1 MNNWNRIWK
10 PIVVLSLIC
19 VVVTGALAATNEVTA
34 PIIEEATIAAEA
46 EVELLP
52 GMKVSAKVLNESV
65 ENVVVVSMDALQF
78 DAYNQPYVL
87 KLSGREYVQVPVTV
101 GINDGTSVQIL
112 SGVSAGET
120 VYIRRSVLDMMGMTG
135 G

>member
-1 MNNWNRIWK
+1 M
-10 PIVVLSLIC
+10 
-19 VVVTGALAATNEVTA
+19 
-34 PIIEEATIAAEA
+34 
-46 EVELLP
+46 ELLP
-52 GMKVSAKVLNESV
+52 GMKVSAKVLTESV

-78 DAYNQPYVL
+78 DAYNLPYVL

>member
-1 MNNWNRIWK
+1 MNRTTVISM
-10 PIVVLSLIC
+10 P
-19 VVVTGALAATNEVTA
+19 TPMATTRSNT
-34 PIIEEATIAAEA
+34 T
-46 EVELLP
+46 
-52 GMKVSAKVLNESV
+52 VSAKVLNESV